1 MNEDHNK
8 DNRRDFLALA
18 ASAAA
23 MGMGGALSAPEAV
36 AAHHEPGTEMA
47 GDIARWFDAVPG
59 RHRQVTDWPE
69 LNNGM
74 GLIYTLGFLMTAPVG
89 LGVPAADVGAV
100 LVIRHDTIAL
110 ALGDA
115 VWAKYRL
122 GEMFHIEDPET
133 KAPAVRN
140 PYYLKP
146 GALPFPDAALSKLIE
161 RGVGVVACELALTFR
176 SAMIAKKLGLDP
188 AAAKQEWFDAV
199 LPGVRVMPSGVFA
212 CHAAAKRGCTYLF
225 AG

>member
-1 MNEDHNK
+1 MNEEDNTE
-8 DNRRDFLALA
+8 NRRDFLALA
-18 ASAAA
+18 AAAI
-23 MGMGGALSAPEAV
+23 GMGATLGAPEAV
-36 AAHHEPGTEMA
+36 AAHHEPATEMA

-69 LNNGM
+69 LNDGM
-74 GLIYTLGFLMTAPVG
+74 GLIYTLGFLMTAPAG
-89 LGVPAADVGAV
+89 LGVPPPEVGAV
-100 LVIRHDTIAL
+100 LVIRHDTIPL

-122 GEMFHIEDPET
+122 GEMFRIEDPET

-146 GALPFPDAALSKLIE
+146 GALPFVEAALSRLIE
-161 RGVGVVACELALTFR
+161 RGVGVVACDLALTFR

-188 AAAKQEWFDAV
+188 AAAKKEWLDSV